1 MKKYKV
7 KICGTTS
14 IEDARMA
21 IDAGAD
27 YLGVLVNVPISE
39 RSLTIE
45 QAKAIVASLE
55 IPVLI
60 LLYGLNVID
69 IIAVTDIIKP
79 YGIHLLGQTS
89 FDMVKELKAKLSC
102 KIWLTVYLP
111 ARGQDEVDV
120 NSIKNLMKNYE
131 NAGADVIVIDTVKVV
146 PNSGIKRYG
155 GTGAV
160 ADWDIAKELVRTV
173 NIPVFLAGGINPD
186 NVKSALMKVDPYG
199 VDLASGV
206 ESAKCKRDPEK
217 VKKLM
222 QAVLS
227 ASEEKYARLSE
238 DKIT

>member
-1 MKKYKV
+1 MPSKYKV

-14 IEDARMA
+14 IEDAHMA

-45 QAKAIVASLE
+45 QAEAIVESSK

-60 LLYGLNVID
+60 LLYGLNTDD
-69 IIAVTDIIKP
+69 IISITNIIKP
-79 YGIHLLGQTS
+79 YGIHLLGQTN
-89 FDMVKELKAKLSC
+89 FDTVKELKAKLPC

-111 ARGQDEVDV
+111 AKGQGEVDI
-120 NSIKNLMKNYE
+120 NSIEALMKNYE
-131 NAGADVIVIDTVKVV
+131 NFGADAIVIDTVKISTD
-146 PNSGIKRYG
+146 SGTKRYG

-160 ADWDIAKELVRTV
+160 VDWDIARKLIRAVS
-173 NIPVFLAGGINPD
+173 IPVFLAGGINPD
-186 NVKSALMKVDPYG
+186 NVKEALKKVNPYG

-206 ESAKCKRDPEK
+206 ERVKCKRDPEK

-222 QAVLS
+222 QAVREAS
-227 ASEEKYARLSE
+227 AEKHAG
-238 DKIT
+238 

>member
-1 MKKYKV
+1 MYKV

-45 QAKAIVASLE
+45 QAKAIVESSE

-60 LLYGLNVID
+60 LLYGLNADD
-69 IIAVTDIIKP
+69 IITIADVIKP
-79 YGIHLLGQTS
+79 YGVHLLGKTS
-89 FDMVKELKAKLSC
+89 LDTVKELKSRLLC

-111 ARGQDEVDV
+111 AKDQDEIDV
-120 NSIKNLMKNYE
+120 NSIKALMKDYE
-131 NAGADVIVIDTVKVV
+131 SVGADAIVIDTVKTM
-146 PNSGIKRYG
+146 PDSGIKRYG

-160 ADWDIAKELVRTV
+160 ADWDIAKELVRAV
-173 NIPVFLAGGINPD
+173 DLPVFLAGGINPD
-186 NVKSALMKVDPYG
+186 NVKSALRKVDPYG

-206 ESAKCKRDPEK
+206 EKVKCKRDPEK

-222 QAVLS
+222 QAVREAS
-227 ASEEKYARLSE
+227 AEKHAR
-238 DKIT
+238 